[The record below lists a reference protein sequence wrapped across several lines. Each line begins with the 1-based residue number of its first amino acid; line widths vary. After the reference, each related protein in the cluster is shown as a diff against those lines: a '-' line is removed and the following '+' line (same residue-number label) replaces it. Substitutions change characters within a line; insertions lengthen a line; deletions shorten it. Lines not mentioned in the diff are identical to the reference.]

1 MKITPS
7 LLYDHFQCPH
17 RPWRDAHGPREEMG
31 DAGDEFMRMLW
42 ERGLRHEESVLEGL
56 EFLDLSRGSEEDRLA
71 ATAAATARRE
81 PVIYQGVISAG
92 EYLGIPDLLVLDAAE
107 GYVPHDIKSGSAT
120 SPGRERVK
128 KEWAVQ
134 LALYAEVI
142 RQLSIGSGRRGVLI
156 DTTGERVPVELDAEY
171 DSAGRT
177 IREIFYAAAESVR
190 RLIEGTDR
198 NDPAI
203 SPACRNCP
211 WQRSCRSWCERTED
225 LTLVFSVG
233 RRDRDTLRDELGI
246 ASIPDLLERGADD
259 LIAYKREDK
268 TRLPGIGTSGIVK
281 LFRRAELLRTG
292 GEPVMHE
299 RFEFPV
305 VETELFFDIESD
317 PTRDLVYLHGFWVR
331 EGGEGRFVHFLAAGT
346 EPADEE
352 GAFAAAFEFIRS
364 FDPERMTLYFYS
376 PYEKTA
382 YRRLQAK
389 HPAVASAAEVEAVF
403 AHPNAIDLYTD
414 VVAKKTDW
422 PLGSYGIKSIAGHIG
437 FRWRDDS
444 PSGALSI
451 KWYNEF
457 VEGGDAA
464 LLERILIY
472 NEDDCRATAAV
483 KDYLDTRMSEL

>member
-56 EFLDLSRGSEEDRLA
+56 EFLDLSSGSEEERLE
-71 ATAAATARRE
+71 ATAAAIARRE
-81 PVIYQGVISAG
+81 PIIYQGVIAAG
-92 EYLGIPDLLVLDAAE
+92 EYLGIPDLIVLDAEE
-107 GYVPHDIKSGSAT
+107 GYIPHDIKSGSAT
-120 SPGRERVK
+120 SPSRERVK

-142 RQLSIGSGRRGVLI
+142 RRLGIGSGRRGVLI
-156 DTTGERVPVELDAEY
+156 DTTGERVSVELDAEY
-171 DSAGRT
+171 DSEGRT
-177 IREIFYAAAESVR
+177 VRELFFASAESVR

-211 WQRSCRSWCERTED
+211 WQRSCRSWCEQNED
-225 LTLVFSVG
+225 LTLVFSIG
-233 RRDRDTLRDELGI
+233 RRDRDTLRDELDI
-246 ASIPDLLERGADD
+246 ASIPDLLARGVDD

-268 TRLPGIGTSGIVK
+268 TRLPGIGTSGIAK

-299 RFEFPV
+299 RFDFPGV
-305 VETELFFDIESD
+305 DTELFFDIESD

-331 EGGEGRFVHFLAAGT
+331 EGGRERFVHFLASGT

-352 GAFAAAFEFIRS
+352 SAFAAAFEFIFS
-364 FDPERMTLYFYS
+364 FDPERMALYFYS

-389 HPAVASAAEVEAVF
+389 YTGVASATEVEAVF
-403 AHPNAIDLYTD
+403 AHANAIDLYTD

-422 PLGSYGIKSIAGHIG
+422 PLGSYGIKSIAGFIG
-437 FRWRDDS
+437 FRWRDDT

-457 VEGGDAA
+457 VETGDAA

-483 KDYLDTRMSEL
+483 KDYLQIRMSEL